1 MASYRPL
8 AGAAALIAPRAPAQ
22 RVRRPASGAAD
33 LSRPSIV
40 GAAHRRCRAP
50 LAPRPAPRRRP
61 AAAARAALF
70 AAEAPTPAPRA
81 PLDNAYILSLIF
93 HERRHLAL
101 AGAALVLCVAANLA
115 SPVLSGLL
123 FEVLVQR
130 QPFENYARPLAALVA
145 LYVAEPLLT
154 SVYIRQACRAGERV
168 QAALRREAFR
178 VLLMQRVEFFDRR
191 HPGELTALLAKDL
204 DSVRAF
210 VFANVSRD
218 RGLRAVGEGLGAIG
232 VLFWLSWR
240 MGPVLAGVTVATA
253 ATAWL
258 YKRQTRAVD
267 AAAGRAAAAMAQVA
281 DETFANIRTVRIFAG
296 EGLERE
302 RFGGY
307 ADAAAA
313 AGLGFAGAKATLESL
328 NRAAIHASLVALY
341 ALGGALVH
349 AGLMPVRTLVSAI
362 GFTFSLT
369 FASQGALQ
377 TFTDAR
383 QALAAVR
390 RVQATLAEL
399 PVDASMAA
407 ALPPGAWWAA
417 ANAERCAVPGMPAP
431 PAPAAPALPS
441 AADAARAGDLEL
453 LNVSFSYPTRSEV
466 RVLRNV
472 SLTLPRGRVTALVGR
487 SGAGKSTIAA
497 LITRLYRPDA
507 GAVCLDGRDSADF
520 PRRGWVDAVTAVS
533 QEPVLF
539 SGSIYDNIAYGRPR
553 ATRAEVERAAAAAN
567 AHDFVAALPEG
578 YATRVG
584 DRGALLSGGQRQRVA
599 LARALLK
606 DAPILVLDEATSALD
621 AESERLVQ
629 QAIDAL
635 VAGRTTLVIAHRLS
649 TVVSADQIVVVDEG
663 EIAEVGTHA
672 ELVRRGGL
680 YAKLV
685 SAQSLTLSDNE
696 LTLSDSD

>member
-1 MASYRPL
+1 L
-8 AGAAALIAPRAPAQ
+8 AGAAAWITPRAPA
-22 RVRRPASGAAD
+22 RGGVRPASGAAA

-40 GAAHRRCRAP
+40 GTALGRCRAP
-50 LAPRPAPRRRP
+50 LAPRPAPRRRA

-70 AAEAPTPAPRA
+70 TAEAPAPTPRA
-81 PLDNAYILSLIF
+81 PLDNEYILSLVF

-218 RGLRAVGEGLGAIG
+218 RGLRAAGEGLGAVG

-307 ADAAAA
+307 AAAAAA

-369 FASQGALQ
+369 FASQGMLQ

-383 QALAAVR
+383 QTLAAVR

-417 ANAERCAVPGMPAP
+417 ANAERCAVPGLPAP
-431 PAPAAPALPS
+431 PAPPAPALPS

-453 LNVSFSYPTRSEV
+453 LNVSFSYPTRPEV
-466 RVLRNV
+466 RVLRGV

-497 LITRLYRPDA
+497 LITRLYHPDA
-507 GAVCLDGRDSADF
+507 GAVRLDGRDAADF

-649 TVVSADQIVVVDEG
+649 EFSCVLGRPVEAENIIETDQP
-663 EIAEVGTHA
+663 TNH
-672 ELVRRGGL
+672 
-680 YAKLV
+680 
-685 SAQSLTLSDNE
+685 SLITDQYPK
-696 LTLSDSD
+696 